1 MSEAFRFK
9 RFSVKNEASGLKV
22 GTDAVVLGAV
32 GSIAHLAGAS
42 APRILDIGTGT
53 GVIALMFAQRLHQS
67 MAESAGDNLQPSI
80 LGIDIDACASA
91 EAAENFQASPWKDC
105 LQARN
110 VALQQLPESEWELIV
125 SNPPFF
131 ENSLKAP
138 DAQRSAA
145 RHTDCLSYREIVVY
159 ASHCL
164 APDGLLEM
172 ILPSQDETP
181 LQRYAASFGLYLQR
195 LVEIRTTEKKAAKR
209 IVAEL
214 GRKRVPTVRES
225 LVLMSDGNRSAR
237 FNELTAD
244 FYL

>member
-42 APRILDIGTGT
+42 APRVLDIGTGT
-53 GVIALMFAQRLHQS
+53 GVIALMFAQRLTDS
-67 MAESAGDNLQPSI
+67 IGESLHPSI

-91 EAAENFQASPWKDC
+91 EAAENFHASPWKDC

-164 APDGLLEM
+164 APDGLLEL
-172 ILPSQDETP
+172 ILPSQDEIP

-195 LVEIRTTEKKAAKR
+195 LVEIRATEKKAAKR

-214 GRKRVPTVRES
+214 GRKRVPTIRES